1 MQKEELAPRQ
11 LLFKL
16 LCRAKP
22 TLRHILSRRC
32 FRHDSAP
39 IFLYFM
45 GAATRGLPAESA
57 VPFVDSVK

>member
-11 LLFKL
+11 LLLKF

-22 TLRHILSRRC
+22 TLRHILSRLR
-32 FRHDSAP
+32 FRHDSASTC
-39 IFLYFM
+39 LYFM
-45 GAATRGLPAESA
+45 WLPAESA